1 MDDFKREQL
10 AVKAYR
16 LSEMTDLDWKKVMP
30 KYGHQL
36 KEWWVLPNRLWWVLI
51 IAGVI
56 AVGSGWYF
64 PWLPITALFISLY
77 SAAQIGSRS
86 GNIDGFQTG
95 YEWGKIDGVCRGLG
109 IQETEQDSLLQK
121 ASELIIEFKVESGD
135 PSLELGEEFRNN
147 V

>member
-1 MDDFKREQL
+1 MDDFEREQL

-16 LSEMTDLDWKKVMP
+16 LSEMTGSDWKKVMP

-36 KEWWVLPNRLWWVLI
+36 KEWRIIPNAIWLFLG
-51 IAGVI
+51 IAGIFV
-56 AVGSGWYF
+56 VGFNWFF
-64 PWLPITALFISLY
+64 PWLPIVAFIVSLY
-77 SAAQIGSRS
+77 SAAQIGSRA

-109 IQETEQDSLLQK
+109 IKEAEQEKLLQK
-121 ASELIIEFKVESGD
+121 ARELIIEFKVHSGD
-135 PSLELGEEFRNN
+135 PDLELGENFRND